1 MGNPAK
7 AARRP
12 PSLRKLNAPAKFR
25 IGAEADDPPINRC
38 DAVIQESGDLC
49 MSYPSLANPG
59 ARRRTILASVAVAA
73 LAAAGAFAENALTS
87 THAAHAAPVVTS
99 DLNAQGAPSF
109 ATLIERV
116 KPAVVS
122 VKVKIANASSE
133 GNGVQ
138 MDNLPPEMQEFLK
151 RFGGGMNAA
160 PQNSHPMMMG
170 EGSGFFVSADGY
182 IVTNNHVVQNAKTVT
197 VTMDNGKTLD
207 AKVIGT
213 DPKTDVA
220 VIKVNE
226 QGDYPYVTFAKE
238 MPRIGDWVVAIGNP
252 YGLGGTVT
260 AGIISAEGRDIGD
273 GPYDQFLQIDAPIN
287 KGNSGGP
294 TFNTKGEV
302 VGMNTAIF
310 SPSGGSVG
318 IGFAIPASMVS
329 SVESA
334 LEHGGSVTRGYL
346 GVKIQPMTQDMAD
359 SMGLK
364 AASGAMVDE
373 ATPGTPAA
381 EAGLKPGDVIT
392 KVNGEA
398 VADAGDLTRRIGSM
412 KPGDK
417 VELTYM
423 RDGAEKTATARLAD
437 QKNAAVAKADNAG
450 KSEGQQASMLGIKLA
465 PANEVAGAGDKV
477 VAIVG
482 VDPDG
487 AAAEQGLATGQVILD
502 VGGKPVSTP
511 QEVKAEVASAKS
523 QGKKSV
529 LMRIQTAEGD
539 RFVAVPFPKA

>member
-1 MGNPAK
+1 
-7 AARRP
+7 
-12 PSLRKLNAPAKFR
+12 
-25 IGAEADDPPINRC
+25 
-38 DAVIQESGDLC
+38 
-49 MSYPSLANPG
+49 MSYSAFANPR
-59 ARRRTILASVAVAA
+59 ARRTILASVAVAA
-73 LAAAGAFAENALTS
+73 LAAAGAFAEGALTS
-87 THAAHAAPVVTS
+87 SHSAHAAPVITS

-151 RFGGGMNAA
+151 RFGGGSNGA
-160 PQNSHPMMMG
+160 PQAPQGTMMA
-170 EGSGFFVSADGY
+170 EGSGFFISADGL
-182 IVTNNHVVQNAKTVT
+182 IVTNNHVVQNAKALT

-318 IGFAIPASMVS
+318 IGFAIPASTVS

-364 AASGAMVDE
+364 SATGAMVDE
-373 ATPGTPAA
+373 ATAGTPAA

-417 VELTYM
+417 VELTYV

-437 QKNAAVAKADNAG
+437 QRNATVAKADNAG
-450 KSEGQQASMLGIKLA
+450 KSDGQQAPMLGIQLA
-465 PANEVAGAGDKV
+465 PASEVAGAGDKG

-482 VDPDG
+482 VDPNG

-511 QEVKAEVASAKS
+511 QDVKSEVASAKS

-529 LMRIQTAEGD
+529 LMRVQTAEGD